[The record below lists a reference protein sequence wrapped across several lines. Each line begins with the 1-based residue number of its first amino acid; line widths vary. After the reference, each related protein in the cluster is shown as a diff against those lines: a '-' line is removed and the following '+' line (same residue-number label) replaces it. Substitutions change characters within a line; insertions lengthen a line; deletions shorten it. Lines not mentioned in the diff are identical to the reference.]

1 MHSQE
6 QACQKGSFWMVSE
19 LPVKR
24 NQGVN
29 SFDAQIEVLVDFRN
43 IINKFSGD
51 WWNNAY

>member
-1 MHSQE
+1 
-6 QACQKGSFWMVSE
+6 MVSE

-51 WWNNAY
+51 